1 MIALDTNILVYAHRG
16 EMPLHPQAKAL
27 LIELVR
33 SGRPWALPWA
43 CVHEFLVV
51 VTQTVFRPPST
62 LAQAFDAI
70 EAIVATGTAQLI
82 GEGPRHLARLREQV
96 ERSGITGSR
105 LFDARIAA
113 ICLANGVKELWSI
126 DRDFSRFPDLKVVN
140 PLVK

>member
-1 MIALDTNILVYAHRG
+1 MLVYAHRG

-27 LIELVR
+27 LIDLVR
-33 SGRPWALPWA
+33 SGRPWALTGA
-43 CVHEFLVV
+43 CVHEFRVV

-82 GEGPRHLARLREQV
+82 GEGPRHPARVREQV
-96 ERSGITGSR
+96 GRGGITGSR
-105 LFDARIAA
+105 PFDACFAATCPASRI
-113 ICLANGVKELWSI
+113 NELWSN
-126 DRDFSRFPDLKVVN
+126 DRDFSCLRHLKVIN